1 MATRQNP
8 SLEIEINPAF
18 QRRSWRVQRV
28 GWMVF
33 AALAFAALAGLF
45 GAGPLSNAEAG
56 SQASG
61 LRIEYER
68 FARLHAPTNL
78 VIRTDR
84 RLARNDELAVV
95 LSGAALR
102 GLELPST
109 MPPPDGTSVA
119 PEAVILRFR
128 TDRQPGELT
137 VVLHAKPRQMG
148 LLTTQVGLRDGP
160 THAIRQWIYP

>member
-1 MATRQNP
+1 MATRQDP
-8 SLEIEINPAF
+8 SLDIEINPAF

-33 AALAFAALAGLF
+33 AALALAALAGLF
-45 GAGPLSNAEAG
+45 GAGPLSHAEAG

-68 FARLHAPTNL
+68 FARIHAPTNL
-78 VIRTDR
+78 VIRADR
-84 RLARNDELAVV
+84 RLARNDELAIV
-95 LSGAALR
+95 LSGAVLE
-102 GLELPST
+102 GMELPST

-119 PEAVILRFR
+119 PEAAVLRFR

-148 LLTTQVGLRDGP
+148 SMTAHIGVRDGP
-160 THAIRQWIYP
+160 AHAIRQWIYP